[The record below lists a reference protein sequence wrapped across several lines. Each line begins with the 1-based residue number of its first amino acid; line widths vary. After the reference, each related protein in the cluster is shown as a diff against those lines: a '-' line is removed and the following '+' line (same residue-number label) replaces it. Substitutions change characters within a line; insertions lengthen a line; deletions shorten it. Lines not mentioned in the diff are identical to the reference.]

1 MPFGF
6 PPIKHYR
13 RIWPTKD
20 LVMLGFARKRVS
32 NKLERKNS
40 RCVTVTQPRRQ
51 EISNQSRNRT
61 RTCVFADPDK
71 KVIDLFHS
79 AGVAYNFPFWVGAAS
94 RVPFFLAFPL
104 STTHTKMSRNTA
116 PNTATTT
123 MRTLPSYLEASTPKE
138 DEYQRAVTILQN
150 FHRFQTTFDL
160 DVIHENDDDDDD
172 RSDTSATGPAT
183 TTGRRH
189 PRMILLRTQ
198 ATDRLTTL
206 ATINHHDDDDDANA
220 NVHHVTQQR

>member
-1 MPFGF
+1 MCNCHTTTVDKRLATSHETGQG
-6 PPIKHYR
+6 
-13 RIWPTKD
+13 
-20 LVMLGFARKRVS
+20 LVCVCVCVIQSLIFFTLPVFWCCIQFFFLGR
-32 NKLERKNS
+32 
-40 RCVTVTQPRRQ
+40 
-51 EISNQSRNRT
+51 
-61 RTCVFADPDK
+61 
-71 KVIDLFHS
+71 
-79 AGVAYNFPFWVGAAS
+79 AS

-206 ATINHHDDDDDANA
+206 ATINHHDDDDDAKA

>member
-1 MPFGF
+1 
-6 PPIKHYR
+6 
-13 RIWPTKD
+13 
-20 LVMLGFARKRVS
+20 
-32 NKLERKNS
+32 
-40 RCVTVTQPRRQ
+40 
-51 EISNQSRNRT
+51 
-61 RTCVFADPDK
+61 
-71 KVIDLFHS
+71 
-79 AGVAYNFPFWVGAAS
+79 
-94 RVPFFLAFPL
+94 
-104 STTHTKMSRNTA
+104 
-116 PNTATTT
+116 

-183 TTGRRH
+183 TGTRH